1 MYFLWDRIILR
12 LQGHLNSLRIS
23 GLRGSLKEDGVY
35 GSETLSAWNEF
46 CSLIV
51 KGSVPTLVWTKPLQ
65 SELTHINLN
74 FKETS
79 IGNFLWLGYDGSET
93 RLLRLDKHPYKKDG
107 KRINEYYH
115 FNVGAMSDALDR
127 QKKLAEKIDHSEI
140 TKDAYNLLKNFDSTA
155 KIIRVSGKTLLV
167 TNVIA
172 ETISLGQ
179 AVYSD
184 LQDAD
189 RKIGKSTYRE
199 IARISGSWAG
209 SAAGAKVGAMVGAA
223 AGTAV
228 LPGLGTAV
236 GCTMG
241 ALILGVTGSF
251 F

>member
-1 MYFLWDRIILR
+1 M
-12 LQGHLNSLRIS
+12 
-23 GLRGSLKEDGVY
+23 
-35 GSETLSAWNEF
+35 
-46 CSLIV
+46 
-51 KGSVPTLVWTKPLQ
+51 
-65 SELTHINLN
+65 
-74 FKETS
+74 
-79 IGNFLWLGYDGSET
+79 
-93 RLLRLDKHPYKKDG
+93 
-107 KRINEYYH
+107 
-115 FNVGAMSDALDR
+115 
-127 QKKLAEKIDHSEI
+127 
-140 TKDAYNLLKNFDSTA
+140 LKNFDSTA
-155 KIIRVSGKTLLV
+155 KIIRVSGKTLLE

-236 GCTMG
+236 GGTMG

-251 F
+251 GGEALGKYIVDISCID